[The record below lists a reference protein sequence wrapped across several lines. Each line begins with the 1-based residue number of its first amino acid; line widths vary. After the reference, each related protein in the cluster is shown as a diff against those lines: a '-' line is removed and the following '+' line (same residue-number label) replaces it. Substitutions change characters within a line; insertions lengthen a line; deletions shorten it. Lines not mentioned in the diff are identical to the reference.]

1 MPDVCRTVQNE
12 LRLLSGQAIYVTPP
26 ILTAIFFLLNLR
38 PRGPDYPW
46 LRPDEVNHEAGGQAS
61 ETVHCLYATPSHCGA
76 SSSTVGP
83 GDGSDPCAPEAVGG
97 TYPAKPCCFVGSCF
111 PPITRPARSLPALK
125 PPLKGRGRAS
135 LFGNRFR
142 A

>member
-46 LRPDEVNHEAGGQAS
+46 LRPGRPVKRSIVVCDAELSRRAECSGTRRWFRS
-61 ETVHCLYATPSHCGA
+61 LR
-76 SSSTVGP
+76 
-83 GDGSDPCAPEAVGG
+83 PEAVGG
-97 TYPAKPCCFVGSCF
+97 TYPAKPCCFAGSCF
-111 PPITRPARSLPALK
+111 PPM
-125 PPLKGRGRAS
+125 
-135 LFGNRFR
+135 
-142 A
+142 